1 MNKLSGRAQ
10 AYIIA
15 VWTAAIGIL
24 VGYTFVQRVADL
36 IMLTVMCALGAMAQ
50 VFRVRGA
57 TNRSSYELSWVIF
70 GFALVAYGGLTA
82 SIIAIVG
89 YIAEGLWRREAWYVY
104 AFNSG
109 ALVIAFALAD
119 GAQTLISNGQPFTHI
134 LHVVGIFAGIVTFTL
149 LNHLMVGIVLWLARG
164 ENLRVSGV
172 FNRLTVFLDLA
183 LIGLGATGA
192 LLWSVNVLAAVLIL
206 PPIYVM
212 YATLSIP
219 KLERTARLDVK
230 TGVYNA
236 KHFGE
241 ALETEW
247 RRASNFKRPLTVVMA
262 DMDLLRNVN
271 NLHGHLAGD
280 AAIIGIAKLL
290 GKHAR
295 AHDVVARFGGE
306 EFALLMPETSIDEAL
321 PTLEALRKEIS
332 ITDITADTMTTP
344 IRVTMS
350 FGVACRSDEMVTS
363 QDLLHAADLA
373 VNEAKAR
380 GRNRVVTYPIIPA
393 SAPAAAMARLKTDQ
407 TLPHPADG
415 AGEPAA
421 NTAKIPAGTFAQERI
436 ESPP

>member
-1 MNKLSGRAQ
+1 MNNLSGRAQ

-15 VWTAAIGIL
+15 VWIAAIGIL
-24 VGYTFVQRVADL
+24 IGYAFVQRVADFA
-36 IMLTVMCALGAMAQ
+36 MLTVMCAMGALAQ

-57 TNRSSYELSWVIF
+57 TKRSSYELSWVIF

-82 SIIAIVG
+82 SIIAIAG
-89 YIAEGLWRREAWYVY
+89 YIAEWLWRREPWYIY

-119 GAQTLISNGQPFTHI
+119 GAQVLITNGQPDNHI
-134 LHVVGIFAGIVTFTL
+134 LHIAGISIGILIFTL

-172 FNRLTVFLDLA
+172 FNRLTVALDLA
-183 LIGLGATGA
+183 LIGLGAAGA
-192 LLWSVNVLAAVLIL
+192 LLWGINMLAAMLIL
-206 PPIYVM
+206 PPLYVM

-241 ALETEW
+241 SLENEW
-247 RRASNFKRPLTVVMA
+247 RRASNFNRPLTVVMA

-290 GKHAR
+290 SKHAR
-295 AHDVVARFGGE
+295 MHDIVARFGGE
-306 EFALLMPETSIDEAL
+306 EFALLMPETSIYEAL
-321 PTLEALRKEIS
+321 PIIEALRKEIS
-332 ITDITADTMTTP
+332 TTDITAETITTP

-350 FGVACRSDEMVTS
+350 FGVACRSTEMATS

-380 GRNRVVTYPIIPA
+380 GRNRVVTYPIMPVA
-393 SAPAAAMARLKTDQ
+393 APADVAA
-407 TLPHPADG
+407 
-415 AGEPAA
+415 
-421 NTAKIPAGTFAQERI
+421 
-436 ESPP
+436 

>member
-1 MNKLSGRAQ
+1 MNRLSGRAQ

-15 VWTAAIGIL
+15 VWIAAIGIL
-24 VGYTFVQRVADL
+24 VGYTFVQRIADL
-36 IMLTVMCALGAMAQ
+36 IMLTAMCALGAMAQ

-89 YIAEGLWRREAWYVY
+89 YIAEWLWRREPWYIY

-119 GAQTLISNGQPFTHI
+119 GAQLLISNGQPFTHI
-134 LHVVGIFAGIVTFTL
+134 LHIVGLFAGIVIFTL

-219 KLERTARLDVK
+219 KLERTARLDAK

-236 KHFGE
+236 NHFGE
-241 ALETEW
+241 SLETEW
-247 RRASNFKRPLTVVMA
+247 RRASNFNRPLTVVMA

-280 AAIIGIAKLL
+280 AAIIGIARLL
-290 GKHAR
+290 RKYAR
-295 AHDVVARFGGE
+295 THDVVARFGGE
-306 EFALLMPETSIDEAL
+306 EFVLLMPETSISEAL
-321 PTLEALRKEIS
+321 PTIEALRKEIS
-332 ITDITADTMTTP
+332 ITDISADTLTTP

-380 GRNRVVTYPIIPA
+380 GRNRVVTYPVVPVT
-393 SAPAAAMARLKTDQ
+393 APADAAARLTTKH
-407 TLPHPADG
+407 TLPQSVG
-415 AGEPAA
+415 GVGEPETK
-421 NTAKIPAGTFAQERI
+421 TAPAPAGSFAQERI